1 KLRLMSA
8 DKRWQSDSIWTF
20 RAMNLIQRDDLC
32 TAVNYHAKKQF
43 KKDRLCYNIYPSI
56 GRAVRGT
63 AAFWSVPRKSLR
75 AMYATLAKPNIF
87 LSINLQDDVEFLTH
101 VDPIRF
107 GHVDN
112 PNYDAIDNIS
122 DDDYLQLVN
131 ENSGLVARM
140 CHKRMLA
147 FEKFI
152 SDKKHPFFIDYTVK
166 NYFFKIE
173 FQRSGLPQLHTLL
186 WLDNFPSID
195 TSEGREAIIEFIDK
209 FLDTSLPDKQTNS
222 VKVRI
227 RRGRKFKDEEISKIT
242 KANHLKDINKNYLH
256 ENEIYEQI
264 DPEKNPDL
272 LQQLKDKKEFFERLR
287 CRFGSPF
294 SLANENHFRSYKEA
308 RILIR

>member
-1 KLRLMSA
+1 
-8 DKRWQSDSIWTF
+8 
-20 RAMNLIQRDDLC
+20 MNLIQRDDLC

-43 KKDRLCYNIYPSI
+43 EKDRLCYNIYPSI
-56 GRAVRGT
+56 GRAVQGT
-63 AAFWSVPRKSLR
+63 AAFWSVPRKSLH
-75 AMYATLAKPNIF
+75 
-87 LSINLQDDVEFLTH
+87 DVEFLTH

-112 PNYDAIDNIS
+112 PNFDAIDNIS
-122 DDDYLQLVN
+122 DDDCLQLVN

-152 SDKKHPFFIDYTVK
+152 SDKKHPFFIDYTVTD
-166 NYFFKIE
+166 YFFKTE
-173 FQRSGLPQLHTLL
+173 FQHGGLPHLHTLL

-209 FLDTSLPDKQTNS
+209 FLDTSLPNKETDPEGHRLVKKKQTHIHTFTCSKGTVN
-222 VKVRI
+222 VRI
-227 RRGRKFKDEEISKIT
+227 RRGHKFKDEETSKMI
-242 KANHLKDINKNYLH
+242 KANHLKDINKNYLN

-264 DPEKNPDL
+264 DPEKDPDL
-272 LQQLKDKKEFFERLR
+272 LQQLKDKKEFFERLG

-294 SLANENHFRSYKEA
+294 SLANGSRFRTYKEA
-308 RILIR
+308 RILTRGDRDIIIKRLTKE